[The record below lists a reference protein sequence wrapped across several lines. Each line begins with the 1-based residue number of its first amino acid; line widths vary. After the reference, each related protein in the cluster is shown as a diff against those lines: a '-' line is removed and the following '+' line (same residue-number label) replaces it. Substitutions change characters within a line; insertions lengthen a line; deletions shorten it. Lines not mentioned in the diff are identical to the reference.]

1 MHALSASIPLLVL
14 VAILSVALC
23 SIDVLTSPQSGH
35 HPSLSSKSSNSDAT
49 LAFLQNEL
57 AATSAAQQ
65 SILKYLTQSHL
76 VPIGMMPRSL
86 SHLRKADDENYKIHE
101 AKSRIV
107 MSTKDNNIECRIA
120 LGRAPLGSKC
130 VSPCGCIGSQK
141 WIQFKELNT
150 LRRKDPAQWTI
161 CQTCQQKFEYDIFS
175 SYGGL
180 LGNLIGMVLDN
191 TSILRTGL
199 FVLTSIVVYTLS
211 LGDWMMRGLVSRP
224 FWQMYPHWSK
234 ITHLPLALKFWFGK
248 IVFQIITDYYVACE
262 RNIFLS
268 YLVDIETSIIES
280 KLPVESDIV
289 DGLTG
294 GLDED
299 DDSDSYNDNSDDDE

>member
-175 SYGGL
+175 SYGTDIYIPIFTSLCFDFIKYIRFALLLYSGGL

-224 FWQMYPHWSK
+224 FWQMVS
-234 ITHLPLALKFWFGK
+234 
-248 IVFQIITDYYVACE
+248 
-262 RNIFLS
+262 
-268 YLVDIETSIIES
+268 ES
-280 KLPVESDIV
+280 ESD
-289 DGLTG
+289 
-294 GLDED
+294 
-299 DDSDSYNDNSDDDE
+299 DSFFPYNQ